1 MVEGRGGRSW
11 SKCLGHDRQD
21 EEQLYDNEYCNRLH
35 FIYIFFDGDE
45 TGVCVQ
51 SENVVSLSQLPRYN
65 IYIHVPK
72 RWWNVVFCSSFV
84 VGREDGFRRLLLQH
98 CGPEF

>member
-21 EEQLYDNEYCNRLH
+21 EEQLYDNEYCNGLH
-35 FIYIFFDGDE
+35 FIYILMC
-45 TGVCVQ
+45 VCVQ
-51 SENVVSLSQLPRYN
+51 SENVLSLSQLPRYN

-72 RWWNVVFCSSFV
+72 QWWNVVFCSSFV
-84 VGREDGFRRLLLQH
+84 LGREDGFRRLLLQP